1 MLAATARRLASS
13 GASTTV
19 RARPNLARWVS
30 SHGSLGADSPA
41 RCSFDSLGERLADV
55 ATERP
60 AHVAVVSPRG
70 VEVTYGTLLAHADA
84 LADSMRAT
92 FATMRDDGL
101 ESAAGDEV
109 MAHEPPTADALRG
122 ARVAISA
129 IPGPEFDVAM
139 KATWMC
145 GAIAVPIAR
154 NHTKAETTHV
164 LRDSGASVF
173 VHIPEQRDDDDP
185 VASSMEETF
194 DFLTSV
200 GVRRMVSV
208 ARVGE
213 CDGAARGGELSRLAG
228 VRGAVAFD
236 EGPIDEGTMR
246 VNAPGDGALI
256 IYTSG
261 TTGSPKGALHT
272 HGSLAAQCTALMNA
286 WDWSHSDRM
295 YHALPLHHI
304 HGLVNG
310 WACAA
315 ATGATVEFAGDLSFA
330 PRAAWARLR
339 DTNRAP
345 VTVFMGVPT
354 MYVMM
359 LRALEGLKK
368 RRNRADAMASAAAAR
383 SLRLTVSGSA
393 SLPTPVARAWMTET
407 GADVVPLERY
417 GMTEIGMALSN
428 PLRGERRA
436 GTVGTPL
443 PGVEVR
449 TERVGHDERIG
460 YDERIGH
467 DERVGYDER
476 VGSDATAAVGGAG
489 ANEAGFEDVEEGPA
503 ELLVRGPGVFVGYWN
518 KPDVTA
524 SSFTPDGF
532 FRTGDTAVR
541 ERGGYWRILGRTSV
555 DIIKTGGF
563 KVSALETEA
572 KLLEHP
578 AIAEVAVFGVPDDA
592 YGEISVAVTALKEE
606 EEEGADTSELA
617 WWARRNMAE
626 YKAPRV
632 FQLVRKIPR
641 NAMGK
646 VNKKELRHMYLHGGL
661 Q

>member
-1 MLAATARRLASS
+1 MLPAMLAATARRLASS

-30 SHGSLGADSPA
+30 SGGSLGADSPA
-41 RCSFDSLGERLADV
+41 RYSFDSLGERLADV

-60 AHVAVVSPRG
+60 ADVAVVSPRG

-92 FATMRDDGL
+92 FATMRDDGR

-109 MAHEPPTADALRG
+109 IAHETPPADALRG

-154 NHTKAETTHV
+154 KHTKAETTHV
-164 LRDSGASVF
+164 LQDSGASVF
-173 VHIPEQRDDDDP
+173 VHIPEQGDDDP

-200 GVRRMVSV
+200 GVQRMVSV

-213 CDGAARGGELSRLAG
+213 CDGAARGELSRSRG
-228 VRGAVAFD
+228 IPGAVAFD
-236 EGPIDEGTMR
+236 EGR
-246 VNAPGDGALI
+246 VNAPSDGALI

-286 WDWSHSDRM
+286 WDWSPSDRM

-315 ATGATVEFAGDLSFA
+315 ATGATVEFAGDVTFA
-330 PRAAWARLR
+330 PRTAWARLR
-339 DTNRAP
+339 DANRAP

-359 LRALEGLKK
+359 LRALEGLKR
-368 RRNRADAMASAAAAR
+368 RRNDEDATASAAAAR

-393 SLPTPVARAWMTET
+393 SLPTPVARSWMTET

-436 GTVGTPL
+436 GTVGAPL

-449 TERVGHDERIG
+449 TERVGHDER
-460 YDERIGH
+460 
-467 DERVGYDER
+467 

-489 ANEAGFEDVEEGPA
+489 AGEAGFEDVEEGPG
-503 ELLVRGPGVFVGYWN
+503 ELLVRGPSVFVGYWN

-541 ERGGYWRILGRTSV
+541 ERGGYWRIMGRTSV

-592 YGEISVAVTALKEE
+592 YGEIGVAVTSLKEE

-617 WWARRNMAE
+617 RWARRNMAE
-626 YKAPRV
+626 YKAPKV